1 MLDENLVA
9 LDGDPQKKPV
19 DFHLQHDH
27 AGSSA
32 MHSKTLKKTDSYGEG
47 DGEDDPPPGGHDRA
61 RDQVLSDEVAVNRD
75 RAKVQ

>member
-1 MLDENLVA
+1 MYAQDELDENLVA

-19 DFHLQHDH
+19 EFHLQHDH

-32 MHSKTLKKTDSYGEG
+32 MHSKTLKKTD
-47 DGEDDPPPGGHDRA
+47 DPPPGGHDRA
-61 RDQVLSDEVAVNRD
+61 LSDEVAVNRD